1 MQSFLQLLR
10 GSGGAGLP
18 LADLVTLA
26 GRLCRE
32 VQDDPAQ
39 VQTLVTAVLDSQ
51 LRLYLLDNA
60 DVALVCASM
69 LAQQEQNRAAC
80 QLLEGCRVPGGSL
93 KLVQLWNDIHYRLVM
108 KRLGV
113 ATLTPVQKFRCRKRN
128 PPPASLCPDGLKSR
142 NFPREVRQK
151 LQEFASGVSTNPS
164 KAERE
169 DLASETR
176 LTTEQIYN
184 WFANYRR
191 RQRALV
197 QRAALARD
205 SAEDRTAREAGPSP
219 PQPTGQPHLGSG
231 CVDRPQWSA
240 GPEESGSVQT
250 QETTQGPWEPLVLA
264 PDFSGDET
272 MPKSLAP
279 RSLQGGEMYQEG
291 PSHDPA
297 TLPPVFPG
305 SGFCPL
311 AAGSDMLDPSL
322 GAPVSWLTSLALESS
337 KEVSFQTRPL
347 IHSHG
352 LDLTMRPADAP
363 LAVSITALCEASP
376 TGLADP
382 PSSNARSTYLEE
394 GPGTSGGQAEPQA
407 SGFLV
412 PRLPLQAPEFT
423 LTQSPPELAPAPPA
437 FPGPVPAMDLG
448 QPMPSSQVQWP
459 DGQTSSD
466 AFWGARML
474 LELSGGSLG

>member
-32 VQDDPAQ
+32 VQYDPAQ
-39 VQTLVTAVLDSQ
+39 VQPLVAAVLDSQ

-60 DVALVCASM
+60 DVALVCASV
-69 LAQQEQNRAAC
+69 LAQQEQHRAAC

-93 KLVQLWNDIHYRLVM
+93 KLVQLWNDIQYHLVM

-151 LQEFASGVSTNPS
+151 LQDFALGVSANPS

-176 LTTEQIYN
+176 LTTEQVYN

-197 QRAALARD
+197 QRAAAARD
-205 SAEDRTAREAGPSP
+205 SAEDRIAREAGPRA
-219 PQPTGQPHLGSG
+219 PQLTGQPHLGSG

-240 GPEESGSVQT
+240 GPEERVSVQT
-250 QETTQGPWEPLVLA
+250 RETTQGPWEPLVLA

-279 RSLQGGEMYQEG
+279 
-291 PSHDPA
+291 
-297 TLPPVFPG
+297 
-305 SGFCPL
+305 
-311 AAGSDMLDPSL
+311 
-322 GAPVSWLTSLALESS
+322 
-337 KEVSFQTRPL
+337 
-347 IHSHG
+347 
-352 LDLTMRPADAP
+352 
-363 LAVSITALCEASP
+363 SI
-376 TGLADP
+376 
-382 PSSNARSTYLEE
+382 NAQSTYLEE
-394 GPGTSGGQAEPQA
+394 GPGTSGGRAEPQA

-412 PRLPLQAPEFT
+412 PQPPLQAPEFT

-437 FPGPVPAMDLG
+437 FPGPVSAMDLG

-459 DGQTSSD
+459 DDQTSSD

>member
-279 RSLQGGEMYQEG
+279 
-291 PSHDPA
+291 
-297 TLPPVFPG
+297 
-305 SGFCPL
+305 
-311 AAGSDMLDPSL
+311 
-322 GAPVSWLTSLALESS
+322 
-337 KEVSFQTRPL
+337 
-347 IHSHG
+347 
-352 LDLTMRPADAP
+352 
-363 LAVSITALCEASP
+363 
-376 TGLADP
+376 
-382 PSSNARSTYLEE
+382 SSNARSTYLEE

-423 LTQSPPELAPAPPA
+423 LTQSPLELAPAPPA